1 MFRWNIFVLTI
12 MWSVGIFDTYMM
24 LMLNKYLEGSIYT
37 NFYLEGLA
45 GVVGSA
51 FAEFTYSWLKL
62 RDGTLVGCSV
72 TIFGGLLIW
81 AFEGG
86 LFSPNWVHKWGF
98 SEKSP
103 YPADSPDTTDFYLAV
118 IMPYFGFFTKI
129 GINIIVQNAYQ
140 GSFSNDTVFP
150 ITRRA
155 TATGV
160 CNFFARGVTIFA
172 PFVAEFEKPI
182 PIINLCVY
190 TAIALGI
197 TFKLPSRA
205 EETEI

>member
-1 MFRWNIFVLTI
+1 MFKWNIFVLTI

-129 GINIIVQNAYQ
+129 GINIIVQNAY
-140 GSFSNDTVFP
+140 
-150 ITRRA
+150 
-155 TATGV
+155 
-160 CNFFARGVTIFA
+160 
-172 PFVAEFEKPI
+172 
-182 PIINLCVY
+182 
-190 TAIALGI
+190 
-197 TFKLPSRA
+197 
-205 EETEI
+205 